1 MLSPLAHCDR
11 SVARKGQDMKI
22 RILSAAALLFA
33 VSASGA
39 LAQAPDYMK
48 EDCAKAT
55 QSFFQEFEAR
65 TDVTYEGQRTD
76 GTHAINGTIYL
87 ENRAEDFQCSYAGDG
102 VTMVDFITEGKSWPG
117 FARGTELS
125 PNQAASQS
133 ENTAPAASSGNQLAV
148 VKFPAGSSGT
158 MLEGAIRGQEYFDY
172 QLDASSGQTMSVDLR
187 VDGTNGDGTIYFNI
201 LPPGSNDVA
210 MFIGSRDGNSATVR
224 LPQSGPYLIRLY
236 LMGNDRD
243 TDKTVG
249 YDLDVSIR

>member
-1 MLSPLAHCDR
+1 MK
-11 SVARKGQDMKI
+11 RKETVT
-22 RILSAAALLFA
+22 RIISLAALA
-33 VSASGA
+33 VLASGFSAS
-39 LAQAPDYMK
+39 AQSPEYMK
-48 EDCAKAT
+48 EDCGNAT
-55 QSFFQEFEAR
+55 QSFFREFEAR
-65 TDVTYEGQRTD
+65 TDMTYEGQRTD

-102 VTMVDFITEGKSWPG
+102 VTMVDFFTEGQSWPG

-125 PNQAASQS
+125 PYQAAASQPA
-133 ENTAPAASSGNQLAV
+133 NTAPATPPAGGQAAV
-148 VKFPAGSSGT
+148 VKFQPGTSGAK
-158 MLEGAIRGQEYFDY
+158 LEGAIRGQDYFDY
-172 QLDASSGQTMSVDLR
+172 RLDASAGQTMSVDLR

-210 MFIGSRDGNSATVR
+210 IFIGSRDGNSATVR

>member
-1 MLSPLAHCDR
+1 
-11 SVARKGQDMKI
+11 MKI
-22 RILSAAALLFA
+22 GIVSVAALLA
-33 VSASGA
+33 VVSGNGA

-48 EDCAKAT
+48 EDCANAT
-55 QSFFQEFEAR
+55 QSFFREFDSR

-87 ENRAEDFQCSYAGDG
+87 ENRSEDFQCSYAGDG
-102 VTMVDFITEGKSWPG
+102 VTMVDFFAEGKSWPG

-125 PNQAASQS
+125 PYQEAASQPAD
-133 ENTAPAASSGNQLAV
+133 TAPATPPAGGQAAV
-148 VKFPAGSSGT
+148 VKFPAGSSGAV
-158 MLEGAIRGQEYFDY
+158 LEGAIRGQEYFDY
-172 QLDASSGQTMSVDLR
+172 QLDASAGQTMSVDLR
-187 VDGTNGDGTIYFNI
+187 VDGTNGDGAIYFNI

-210 MFIGSRDGNSATVR
+210 IHVGSRDGNSAAVR
-224 LPQSGPYLIRLY
+224 LPESGPYLIRLY